1 MFGKL
6 NHLAITSDHYTL
18 LGMFYRAIF
27 GLKAS
32 GDTAR
37 EIGAISVGDGYVGM
51 TLIPRRGGRKAGLDH
66 FGIEVEDLDKVRS
79 KVAKKYPDIE
89 IVKRPGNRPFAS
101 YSAHD
106 PAGNYFDLSQP
117 GHENRAEVYAKDDW
131 NKGEWKLKTTFSH
144 FAIRAREA
152 ERLADF
158 YTDLFELE
166 ARNLPSEEGGYHL
179 TDGRMTMAIVPWKI
193 SSFNGAGIEQP
204 GMDHIGFRV
213 PDIKAFEANRDMVA
227 KTNIQLAPKP
237 IPFDSE
243 GAARLALLQKCPHG
257 TVQLADPDGTL
268 IDVAQD
274 HS

>member
-1 MFGKL
+1 MSGKL

-18 LGMFYRAIF
+18 LGMFYRAMF

-66 FGIEVEDLDKVRS
+66 FGIEVEDLDKVRD

-117 GHENRAEVYAKDDW
+117 GHENRAEVYARGAW
-131 NKGEWKLKTTFSH
+131 QQETTFSH

-158 YTDLFELE
+158 YVDMFALE
-166 ARNLPSEEGGYHL
+166 ARNLPSAEGGYHL

-213 PDIKAFEANRDMVA
+213 PDIDAFNKNVA
-227 KTNIQLAPKP
+227 TVARTNIHLAPKP
-237 IPFDSE
+237 IDFDSE
-243 GAARLALLQKCPHG
+243 GAARLALLKKCPHG
-257 TVQLADPDGTL
+257 SVALADPDGTL
-268 IDVAQD
+268 IDVAED
-274 HS
+274 FH

>member
-1 MFGKL
+1 
-6 NHLAITSDHYTL
+6 
-18 LGMFYRAIF
+18 
-27 GLKAS
+27 
-32 GDTAR
+32 
-37 EIGAISVGDGYVGM
+37 
-51 TLIPRRGGRKAGLDH
+51 
-66 FGIEVEDLDKVRS
+66 
-79 KVAKKYPDIE
+79 
-89 IVKRPGNRPFAS
+89 
-101 YSAHD
+101 
-106 PAGNYFDLSQP
+106 LSQP
-117 GHENRAEVYAKDDW
+117 GHENRAEIYA
-131 NKGEWKLKTTFSH
+131 KGEWKQETTFSH

-237 IPFDSE
+237 IPFDAE

-257 TVQLADPDGTL
+257 AVQLADPDGTL

>member
-1 MFGKL
+1 MAGNPTGGDAVAEVAAGL
-6 NHLAITSDHYTL
+6 SDAITSIRSELTKAMSSSEESEIRFR
-18 LGMFYRAIF
+18 LG
-27 GLKAS
+27 
-32 GDTAR
+32 
-37 EIGAISVGDGYVGM
+37 
-51 TLIPRRGGRKAGLDH
+51 P
-66 FGIEVEDLDKVRS
+66 VEL
-79 KVAKKYPDIE
+79 E
-89 IVKRPGNRPFAS
+89 
-101 YSAHD
+101 
-106 PAGNYFDLSQP
+106 
-117 GHENRAEVYAKDDW
+117 
-131 NKGEWKLKTTFSH
+131 
-144 FAIRAREA
+144 
-152 ERLADF
+152 
-158 YTDLFELE
+158 FELE

-237 IPFDSE
+237 IPFDAE

-257 TVQLADPDGTL
+257 AVQLADPDGTL

>member
-18 LGMFYRAIF
+18 LGMFYRAMF

-66 FGIEVEDLDKVRS
+66 FGIEVEDLEKVRQ

-117 GHENRAEVYAKDDW
+117 GHENRAEVYAR
-131 NKGEWKLKTTFSH
+131 GEWKQETTFSH

-158 YTDLFELE
+158 YTDVFELE

-213 PDIKAFEANRDMVA
+213 PDLKTFSDNLAMVT
-227 KTNIQLAPKP
+227 KTNIQLAAKP
-237 IPFDSE
+237 IPFDDE
-243 GAARLALLQKCPHG
+243 GAARLKLLQKCPHG
-257 TVQLADPDGTL
+257 TLQLADPDGTL
-268 IDVAQD
+268 IDVAED

>member
-6 NHLAITSDHYTL
+6 NHLAITSDRYTL
-18 LGMFYRAIF
+18 LGMFYRAAF
-27 GLKAS
+27 GLQAS

-37 EIGAISVGDGYVGM
+37 EIGAISVGEGYLGM

-66 FGIEVEDLDKVRS
+66 FGIEVEDLEQVGA

-117 GHENRAEVYAKDDW
+117 GHENRAEVYAK
-131 NKGEWKLKTTFSH
+131 GGWKQETRFSH
-144 FAIRAREA
+144 FALRAREA
-152 ERLADF
+152 ERVANF
-158 YTDLFELE
+158 YVDVFELE
-166 ARNLPSEEGGYHL
+166 ARNAPTEDCGYHL
-179 TDGRMTMAIVPWKI
+179 TDGRITLAILPWKI

-213 PDIKAFEANRDMVA
+213 PELDAFKANLDRIA
-227 KTNIQLAPKP
+227 KSNICLAPKP
-237 IPFDSE
+237 IDFDSE
-243 GAARLALLQKCPHG
+243 GAARLALLKKCPYG
-257 TVQLADPDGTL
+257 RFALADPDGTL
-268 IDVAQD
+268 IDVDED
-274 HS
+274 H

>member
-1 MFGKL
+1 MFAKL
-6 NHLAITSDHYTL
+6 NHLAITSDRYTL
-18 LGMFYRAIF
+18 LGMFYRAMF

-51 TLIPRRGGRKAGLDH
+51 TLIPRRAGRKAGLDH
-66 FGIEVEDLDKVRS
+66 FGIEVQDLEKVRQ
-79 KVAKKYPDIE
+79 KVAKKFPDIE

-117 GHENRAEVYAKDDW
+117 GHENRAEVYAK
-131 NKGEWKLKTTFSH
+131 GEWKQETTFGH

-158 YTDLFELE
+158 YADVFELQ
-166 ARNLPSEEGGYHL
+166 ARNVASAEGGYHL
-179 TDGRMTMAIVPWKI
+179 TDGRITMAIVPWKI

-213 PDIKAFEANRDMVA
+213 PDLEAFSDNIDKVSKA
-227 KTNIQLAPKP
+227 NIHLAPKP
-237 IPFDSE
+237 IPFDDE
-243 GAARLALLQKCPHG
+243 GAARLKLLQKCAHG
-257 TVQLADPDGTL
+257 SLQMADPDGTL
-268 IDVAQD
+268 IDVVQE
-274 HS
+274 HQ

>member
-18 LGMFYRAIF
+18 LGMFYRAMF

-106 PAGNYFDLSQP
+106 PAGNY
-117 GHENRAEVYAKDDW
+117 
-131 NKGEWKLKTTFSH
+131 
-144 FAIRAREA
+144 
-152 ERLADF
+152 
-158 YTDLFELE
+158 
-166 ARNLPSEEGGYHL
+166 L

-213 PDIKAFEANRDMVA
+213 PDIKAFEANCDRIA

-237 IPFDSE
+237 IPFDAE
-243 GAARLALLQKCPHG
+243 GAARLKLLQKCPHG

-274 HS
+274 HP